1 MYETKIERKLI
12 MSNKPLSLGKS
23 TLDFTIS
30 RMLSE
35 KNVTTLKKIAKNCK
49 LKGYSKMKKE
59 ELEGNLEKLLCEND
73 RLIESLYFL
82 DNKKWNLF
90 VNAVSQDFLKLDDNL
105 ERIYDLID
113 NTGIIHKFSHE
124 KVQYLVVPNEIKDF
138 YNSLKNTEFGSKR
151 QRLALLNDYAN
162 ASMALY
168 GLVKVEELVELF
180 NMQNNDFSNYEEM
193 KSVIEKFSNN
203 GAEYCLYNDYVVSR
217 AFEENNFDD
226 VERFADIIYANP
238 RYTPSR
244 SEFLKYSDYDYYEIT
259 SQIIAL
265 KKYLVEKMNIE
276 EFVAQLIVDE
286 IHHLSAV
293 QAKPQEFVD
302 VFNKYK
308 IITKEEQVYEL
319 MNLVH
324 EVSNTT
330 RLVGN
335 HGYTQREI
343 GAIKGE
349 EPKNQVP
356 VISNKIGRNEPC
368 ICGSGKKYKKCC
380 GA

>member
-105 ERIYDLID
+105 ERIYDLIE

-138 YNSLKNTEFGSKR
+138 YNSFKNTEFGSKR

-226 VERFADIIYANP
+226 VERFADIIYANS